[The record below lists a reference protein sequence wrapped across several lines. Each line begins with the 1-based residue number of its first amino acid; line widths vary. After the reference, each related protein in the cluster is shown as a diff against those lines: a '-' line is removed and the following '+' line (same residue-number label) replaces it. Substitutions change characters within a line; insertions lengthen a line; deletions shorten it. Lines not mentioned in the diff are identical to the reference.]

1 MRRSRDR
8 EGVGAFRGYLKRLSL
23 HDYPKQGAVSQG
35 GSNGFRDSKLAHEG
49 FIDRVSGCFVR
60 VPETLLNIT
69 QSIFR
74 PASRRERLE
83 EHNKGDRRRVRR
95 SVCSIALLLVCLDWK
110 SDSFSLPRPSPL
122 RFQSCNTTFRP
133 YAQSPVAGHQ

>member
-8 EGVGAFRGYLKRLSL
+8 EGVGAFRGYLKRRSL

-35 GSNGFRDSKLAHEG
+35 GSNGFRDSKLAREG

-74 PASRRERLE
+74 PASRRERLG

-95 SVCSIALLLVCLDWK
+95 SVCSIALLLVCLELK
-110 SDSFSLPRPSPL
+110 PNSYNYRTPAAFDSIVATLPD
-122 RFQSCNTTFRP
+122 
-133 YAQSPVAGHQ
+133 SPVINTPTCP